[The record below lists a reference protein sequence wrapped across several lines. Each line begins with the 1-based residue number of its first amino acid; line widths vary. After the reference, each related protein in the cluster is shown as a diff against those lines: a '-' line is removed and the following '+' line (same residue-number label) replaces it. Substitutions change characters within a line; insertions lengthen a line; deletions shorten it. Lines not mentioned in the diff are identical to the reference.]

1 MKKKD
6 EAKAAGGVS
15 LTDQIDRLAFRYLA
29 PPLLLLVVTYAS
41 YCLVYSYFKGWYAL
55 DPRVPT
61 HHGSTNYGP
70 THYGSTHHGSTDYR
84 YSWIL
89 ECLVAL
95 VYGGGFIVM
104 TPQALATYY
113 PLTDHHL
120 LPTQCIPTLYWL
132 LTTYRIVMTLQLF
145 INCKLCLLCLLY

>member
-61 HHGSTNYGP
+61 HHGSTNYGSTRYGSTHHGSTHHGS
-70 THYGSTHHGSTDYR
+70 THYGSTHHGTTHHGTTHQVGM
-84 YSWIL
+84 I
-89 ECLVAL
+89 AL
-95 VYGGGFIVM
+95 FDHEEVGSESFSGAGSPVM
-104 TPQALATYY
+104 GE
-113 PLTDHHL
+113 
-120 LPTQCIPTLYWL
+120 
-132 LTTYRIVMTLQLF
+132 VSS
-145 INCKLCLLCLLY
+145 K

>member
-61 HHGSTNYGP
+61 HHGSTNS
-70 THYGSTHHGSTDYR
+70 GSTHHGSTHHGSTHHGSTHHGSTHHGSTHHGSTHHGSTHHGSTHHGSTGQGL
-84 YSWIL
+84 YSL
-89 ECLVAL
+89 
-95 VYGGGFIVM
+95 
-104 TPQALATYY
+104 
-113 PLTDHHL
+113 H
-120 LPTQCIPTLYWL
+120 
-132 LTTYRIVMTLQLF
+132 
-145 INCKLCLLCLLY
+145 